1 MRSSALRIV
10 CSLLSCIGIG
20 AATGWIA
27 HSEQQIADHR
37 ALTRAFDLRA
47 RETSAALADVR
58 AAQEAYVAMGQG
70 ADFWMAK
77 VDTTIEGIGKAL
89 TDLRSSATTATTAA
103 ALDEAG
109 ENFAEF
115 GGVDKRARDYIR
127 SGTPY
132 MASDVIFAEGGKTV
146 ARAAR
151 QVERARLAEHRAVDS
166 FEGRRRRIEALAIVA
181 AGGLAFLVILALTPR
196 GRAQNEQRLAPPLRS
211 PSSSGDH
218 TSVTTLGELMLR
230 QPDRSEAASDQTA
243 PMRSLDRSN
252 QATASA
258 LRAAAQLCT
267 DLGRVNDPEELNTLL
282 GRAADVLDA
291 SGLVLWLATA
301 AGLELRPAV
310 AHGYSQEA
318 LARMPP
324 LARSANN
331 AAAAAY
337 RTGALQIVL
346 SRPGASKGAIVAPVL
361 SVNGCIGVLSAEVR
375 DGGETS
381 YTVQALAAIVAA
393 QLAGMLSSPPATGE
407 QRATG
412 SGGM

>member
-27 HSEQQIADHR
+27 HSEQQISARR
-37 ALTRAFDLRA
+37 ALVRAFDLRA
-47 RETSAALADVR
+47 REASEALADVR
-58 AAQEAYVAMGQG
+58 AAQEAYVATGQG
-70 ADFWMAK
+70 VEFWVAK
-77 VDTTIEGIGKAL
+77 VDATMENIGKGLA
-89 TDLRSSATTATTAA
+89 DLRLSATSATTTA

-109 ENFAEF
+109 EIFAEF
-115 GGVDKRARDYIR
+115 SGIDNRARSYIQ
-127 SGTPY
+127 SGAQY
-132 MASDVIFAEGGKTV
+132 MASDVIFSEGGRTV
-146 ARAAR
+146 SRAAR
-151 QVERARLAEHRAVDS
+151 QVERARLAEHQAVDA

-181 AGGLAFLVILALTPR
+181 AGGLAFFVILALTPR
-196 GRAQNEQRLAPPLRS
+196 GRAQNEQRLAPPLKS
-211 PSSSGDH
+211 PSAGDH
-218 TSVTTLGELMLR
+218 PGVTTLGELMLR
-230 QPDRSEAASDQTA
+230 QPERSEAASDQIA

-267 DLGRVNDPEELNTLL
+267 DLGRVNDPEELNNLL

-291 SGLVLWLATA
+291 SGLVLWLATG
-301 AGLELRPAV
+301 AGHELRPAV

-381 YTVQALAAIVAA
+381 YTVQALAAIFAA

-407 QRATG
+407 QRAAG

>member
-27 HSEQQIADHR
+27 HSEQQIAARR

-47 RETSAALADVR
+47 REASEALADVR
-58 AAQEAYVAMGQG
+58 AAQEAYVAVGQG
-70 ADFWMAK
+70 VEFWMAK
-77 VDTTIEGIGKAL
+77 VDATMESIGKGLA
-89 TDLRSSATTATTAA
+89 DLRLSATSATTTA

-109 ENFAEF
+109 EIVAEF
-115 GGVDKRARDYIR
+115 SGIDNRARDYVQ
-127 SGTPY
+127 SGAPL
-132 MASDVIFAEGGKTV
+132 MAADIIFAEGGRAV
-146 ARAAR
+146 ARSAR
-151 QVERARLAEHRAVDS
+151 QVERARLAEHQAVDA

-181 AGGLAFLVILALTPR
+181 AGGLAFFVILALTPR
-196 GRAQNEQRLAPPLRS
+196 GRTQSERRLAPPLK
-211 PSSSGDH
+211 PPSSGDH
-218 TSVTTLGELMLR
+218 PGVTTLGELMLR
-230 QPDRSEAASDQTA
+230 PDRSEASDQTA

-301 AGLELRPAV
+301 AGVELRPAV
-310 AHGYSQEA
+310 AHGYSHEA

-381 YTVQALAAIVAA
+381 YTVQALAAIFAA
-393 QLAGMLSSPPATGE
+393 QLAGMLSSPPATSE

-412 SGGM
+412 SEGM

>member
-1 MRSSALRIV
+1 
-10 CSLLSCIGIG
+10 
-20 AATGWIA
+20 
-27 HSEQQIADHR
+27 
-37 ALTRAFDLRA
+37 
-47 RETSAALADVR
+47 
-58 AAQEAYVAMGQG
+58 
-70 ADFWMAK
+70 
-77 VDTTIEGIGKAL
+77 
-89 TDLRSSATTATTAA
+89 
-103 ALDEAG
+103 
-109 ENFAEF
+109 
-115 GGVDKRARDYIR
+115 
-127 SGTPY
+127 
-132 MASDVIFAEGGKTV
+132 MASEVIFAEGGKTV

-151 QVERARLAEHRAVDS
+151 QVERARLAEHQAVDA
-166 FEGRRRRIEALAIVA
+166 FEGRRRRIEALAIVS

-196 GRAQNEQRLAPPLRS
+196 GRAQNEQRLAPPLKS
-211 PSSSGDH
+211 PSSGNH
-218 TSVTTLGELMLR
+218 TGVTSLGELMLR

-291 SGLVLWLATA
+291 SGLVLWLATG

>member
-27 HSEQQIADHR
+27 HSEQQIAARRD
-37 ALTRAFDLRA
+37 LTRAFDLRA
-47 RETSAALADVR
+47 REASEALADVR
-58 AAQEAYVAMGQG
+58 AAQQAYVAAGQG
-70 ADFWMAK
+70 VEFWMAK
-77 VDTTIEGIGKAL
+77 ADATMESIGKGLA
-89 TDLRSSATTATTAA
+89 DLRLSATSATTTA
-103 ALDEAG
+103 ALDEAV
-109 ENFAEF
+109 EIVAEF
-115 GGVDKRARDYIR
+115 RGIDNRARDYIQ
-127 SGTPY
+127 SGAQL
-132 MASDVIFAEGGKTV
+132 MAADIIFAEGGKTV
-146 ARAAR
+146 ARSAR
-151 QVERARLAEHRAVDS
+151 QVERARLAEHQAVDA

-181 AGGLAFLVILALTPR
+181 AGGLAFFVILALTPR
-196 GRAQNEQRLAPPLRS
+196 GRTRNEQRLAPPLKS
-211 PSSSGDH
+211 PSAGDQAG
-218 TSVTTLGELMLR
+218 VTTLGELMLR
-230 QPDRSEAASDQTA
+230 PDRSEAASDQTA

-291 SGLVLWLATA
+291 SGLVLWLATG

-381 YTVQALAAIVAA
+381 YTVQALAAIFAA
-393 QLAGMLSSPPATGE
+393 QLAGMLSSPPATSE

-412 SGGM
+412 SEGM

>member
-27 HSEQQIADHR
+27 HSEQQIAARR
-37 ALTRAFDLRA
+37 ALTREFDLRA
-47 RETSAALADVR
+47 RETSEALADVR
-58 AAQEAYVAMGQG
+58 AAQQAYVAPNQG
-70 ADFWMAK
+70 VEFWTAK
-77 VDTTIEGIGKAL
+77 VDTTMEGIGKAL
-89 TDLRSSATTATTAA
+89 ADLRRSATNATTTV

-109 ENFAEF
+109 EIFAEF
-115 GGVDKRARDYIR
+115 NRIDNRARDYLQ
-127 SGTPY
+127 SGAPL
-132 MASDVIFAEGGKTV
+132 MASEVIFADGGQTV
-146 ARAAR
+146 SRAAR
-151 QVERARLAEHRAVDS
+151 QVERARLAEHQAVDA

-181 AGGLAFLVILALTPR
+181 AGGLAFFVILALTPR
-196 GRAQNEQRLAPPLRS
+196 GRGQDERRLAPPVKS
-211 PSSSGDH
+211 PSSGDQ
-218 TSVTTLGELMLR
+218 TGATTLGELLLR
-230 QPDRSEAASDQTA
+230 QPDRSEAASDQIA

-291 SGLVLWLATA
+291 SGLVLWLAT
-301 AGLELRPAV
+301 GVGNELRPAV
-310 AHGYSQEA
+310 AHGYSPDA

-331 AAAAAY
+331 AAASAY

-381 YTVQALAAIVAA
+381 YTVQALAAIFAA

-412 SGGM
+412 SGAI

>member
-10 CSLLSCIGIG
+10 CSLLSCTGIG

-27 HSEQQIADHR
+27 HSEQQIAARR

-47 RETSAALADVR
+47 REASDALADVR
-58 AAQEAYVAMGQG
+58 GAQEAYVATGQSLE
-70 ADFWMAK
+70 FWTAK
-77 VDTTIEGIGKAL
+77 VDTTTESIGKAL
-89 TDLRSSATTATTAA
+89 ADLRLSSSSAITTA

-109 ENFAEF
+109 EIVAEF
-115 GGVDKRARDYIR
+115 SGIDNRARDYVQ
-127 SGTPY
+127 SGAQL
-132 MASDVIFAEGGKTV
+132 MASDVIFAEGGKTL

-151 QVERARLAEHRAVDS
+151 QVERARLAEHQAVDA
-166 FEGRRRRIEALAIVA
+166 FEGRRRRIEALAIVTT
-181 AGGLAFLVILALTPR
+181 GGLAFFVILALTPR
-196 GRAQNEQRLAPPLRS
+196 GRTQTDQRLAPTLKS
-211 PSSSGDH
+211 PSSGDH
-218 TSVTTLGELMLR
+218 TGVTTLGELMLR
-230 QPDRSEAASDQTA
+230 PDRSEAGSDQIA

-267 DLGRVNDPEELNTLL
+267 DLGRVNDPDELNTLL

-291 SGLVLWLATA
+291 SGLVLWLATG

-310 AHGYSQEA
+310 AHGYSPEA
-318 LARMPP
+318 LVRMPP

-381 YTVQALAAIVAA
+381 FTVQALAAIFAA

>member
-1 MRSSALRIV
+1 
-10 CSLLSCIGIG
+10 
-20 AATGWIA
+20 
-27 HSEQQIADHR
+27 
-37 ALTRAFDLRA
+37 
-47 RETSAALADVR
+47 LADVR
-58 AAQEAYVAMGQG
+58 VAQEAYVAAGQSV
-70 ADFWMAK
+70 DFWTAK
-77 VDTTIEGIGKAL
+77 VDTTMESIGNAL
-89 TDLRSSATTATTAA
+89 SDLRLSTTSAISTA

-109 ENFAEF
+109 EILTEF
-115 GGVDKRARDYIR
+115 GGVDNRARDYIQ
-127 SGTPY
+127 SGAQF
-132 MASDVIFAEGGKTV
+132 MASDVIFTEGGKTV

-151 QVERARLAEHRAVDS
+151 QVERARLAEHQAVDA
-166 FEGRRRRIEALAIVA
+166 FEGRRRRVEAVAIVA
-181 AGGLAFLVILALTPR
+181 AGGLAFFVILALTPR
-196 GRAQNEQRLAPPLRS
+196 GRAQDEARLAPAFK
-211 PSSSGDH
+211 PSSSGRPS
-218 TSVTTLGELMLR
+218 SVTTLGELMLR
-230 QPDRSEAASDQTA
+230 QPDRSDAASEQIA

-267 DLGRVNDPEELNTLL
+267 DLGRVNDPEELNNLL

-291 SGLVLWLATA
+291 SGLVLWLATG
-301 AGLELRPAV
+301 AGNELRPAV

-318 LARMPP
+318 LTRMPP
-324 LARSANN
+324 LSRSANN

-381 YTVQALAAIVAA
+381 YTVQALAAIFAA

-412 SGGM
+412 SGAI